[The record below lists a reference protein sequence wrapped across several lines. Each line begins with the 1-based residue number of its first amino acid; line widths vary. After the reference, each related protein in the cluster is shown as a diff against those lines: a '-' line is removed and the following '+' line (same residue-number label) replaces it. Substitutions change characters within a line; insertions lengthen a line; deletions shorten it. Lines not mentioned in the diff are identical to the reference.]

1 MIHVYTESDNVK
13 VHNGGTYE
21 KTHEFSSGSGGEFSY
36 TFSPNKD
43 GDMGKAMMIFQG
55 AKNFSNYAE
64 ELNGGVPIKYCNIKY
79 PDGTNGAYYDGMIR
93 FI

>member
-43 GDMGKAMMIFQG
+43 GDMGK
-55 AKNFSNYAE
+55 
-64 ELNGGVPIKYCNIKY
+64 
-79 PDGTNGAYYDGMIR
+79 R
-93 FI
+93 